1 MNKEIQSISNRITNV
16 INGTPWFGES
26 LFSLLQNIDPSKTNL
41 QPAGATHSMTALL
54 WHMNTWAAFIADWLE
69 KKPFDPDAL
78 AREDW
83 RTLQPRTHTWEK
95 GLIRFEKLH
104 QQIISRLQKI
114 KEDQWL
120 QEKVEGRNY
129 DFAFLLNGL
138 IEHAIYHTG
147 QIVLLN
153 KMLP

>member
-54 WHMNTWAAFIADWLE
+54 WHMNTWAAFIADRLE

-83 RTLQPRTHTWEK
+83 RTIQPRTHTWEK

-114 KEDQWL
+114 KD
-120 QEKVEGRNY
+120 
-129 DFAFLLNGL
+129 D
-138 IEHAIYHTG
+138 
-147 QIVLLN
+147 
-153 KMLP
+153 

>member
-1 MNKEIQSISNRITNV
+1 MNKEIQSITKRIANV
-16 INGTPWFGES
+16 ISGTPWFGES
-26 LFSLLQNIDPSKTNL
+26 LLSLLQDIDPSKTNMK
-41 QPAGATHSMTALL
+41 PAGAAHSMTALL
-54 WHMNTWAAFIADWLE
+54 WHMNTWASFIADRIE

-78 AREDW
+78 ARDDW

-95 GLIRFEKLH
+95 GLIRFEKIH
-104 QQIISRLQKI
+104 QKIIRQLQKI
-114 KEDQWL
+114 NDDQWL

-138 IEHAIYHTG
+138 IEHDIYHTG

-153 KMLP
+153 KILR